1 MSERDDRIRDQAHA
15 LLDALRKMVVAHDD
29 RDPQS
34 GDPLC
39 MDCTDGMTLRYL
51 ESRICAY
58 HNAKRVI
65 AKADPPDLP
74 ASIVIEGLQ
83 NMANERAK

>member
-1 MSERDDRIRDQAHA
+1 MSERDDRIKDQAHA
-15 LLDALRKMVVAHDD
+15 LLDALRKMVIDYEDD
-29 RDPQS
+29 ERR
-34 GDPLC
+34 GDPRCLE
-39 MDCTDGMTLRYL
+39 CTEGYAILGK
-51 ESRICAY
+51 EPRICAY

-83 NMANERAK
+83 NMAKDRA